1 MKIKTKYRIL
11 VAKKIFLMIALAI
24 FLTACAISIHELLDL
39 FYTIGTIVLSMIILI
54 VVAFKSKLV
63 RILRDKDWEGTVKS
77 VSVVQGREPITFAI
91 AVGRSYYHGMP
102 KMIDY
107 TVIVAEVGGETKKLK
122 IPSSKVGAKVFRAG
136 DTIVHHRGMGYPQNL
151 DRQEEIHIC
160 PLCARSLSQ
169 NYCPDCRLDFQM
181 KARVKEYTDWYL

>member
-1 MKIKTKYRIL
+1 MKIKTKYRLLLIR
-11 VAKKIFLMIALAI
+11 KIVLMIALAA

-39 FYTIGTIVLSMIILI
+39 FYTIGTIVLSVIIMV
-54 VVAFKSKLV
+54 VVAFKCKLV

-77 VSVVQGREPITFAI
+77 VSVVQGREPITFSI
-91 AVGRSYYHGMP
+91 AVGKSYYHGMP

-107 TVIVAEVGGETKKLK
+107 TVIVAEVDGEVKKLK

-136 DTIVHHRGMGYPQNL
+136 DTIVHHRGMEYPQNL

-181 KARVKEYTDWYL
+181 PVRIKENTNWYL